1 MSPIQQ
7 MLLGSGAAVD
17 LTVEDIFKV
26 TTFTGNTSNSTTIAA
41 PGNKVGDGVAV
52 WHGKNGPEADKYYFD
67 SDMSSGESLVQ
78 NTTAAKGTGQ
88 SNSFEGFGTT
98 SFDLGTNDGW
108 ADNEAYVNFQFKRY
122 KNFFDF
128 GTVTKN
134 SSSQSFSHNLET
146 APRFMMVKRMDSSSH
161 WYTYN
166 YYDGKS
172 KYIKT
177 ETLNEGATGR
187 TTDTN
192 VWNNTSPTSTQFT
205 LGSTIT
211 NGTYKYMMWGNGDF
225 CNVEYYSGNN
235 STKNILCA
243 DSSGSTFRPQFIAI
257 RRLDDFGWWAWLD
270 TTRGIPSGDKYRW
283 AAHNSTGTSGSD
295 WLDLT
300 STGFDVYSEGSYFNA
315 SGGEFIFI
323 AIKEVT

>member
-1 MSPIQQ
+1 MPIQQ
-7 MLLGSGAAVD
+7 MLLGAGGEVD
-17 LTVEDIFKV
+17 LPVEDIFKV
-26 TTFTGNTSNSTTIAA
+26 TSFTGNTSNSTTIAA
-41 PGNKVGDGVAV
+41 PGNKVGAGVAV
-52 WHGKNGPEADKYYFD
+52 WHGKRTASNDKYYYD
-67 SDMSSGESLVQ
+67 SDMSAGELLIQ
-78 NTTAAKGTGQ
+78 NDTASKYTGW

-98 SFDLGTNDGW
+98 SHDLGTNDGW
-108 ADNEAYVNFQFKRY
+108 ADDEGYVNFQFKRY

-134 SSSQSFSHNLET
+134 SSSQSFSHNLKT
-146 APRFMMVKRMDSSSH
+146 TPRFMMVKRMDSSSH

-166 YYDGKS
+166 YFDGKS

-177 ETLNEGATGR
+177 QTLNEHGDAR

-235 STKNILCA
+235 SVKNIVTA
-243 DSSGSTFRPQFIAI
+243 NASGYTFQPQFIAI
-257 RRLDDFGWWAWLD
+257 RRLNGFGWWSWFD
-270 TTRGIPSGDKYRW
+270 TTRGIPDGDVSRW
-283 AAHNSTGTSGSD
+283 AAHNSTGGSSDD
-295 WLDLT
+295 WIDLT
-300 STGFDVYSEGSYFNA
+300 STGFDINQNGTYLNQ
-315 SGGEFIFI
+315 SGGEFIYI
-323 AIKEVT
+323 AIAKVT